1 VLSGTTGVE
10 FSQEVHV
17 SKIEEWLASLG
28 MSEYTQRFA
37 ENDIDVSV
45 LRHLTDQDLKELGV
59 SLGHRRKMLAAII
72 EPAVGAPPQQAA
84 SPPAPKALDGAE
96 RRQLTVM
103 FCDLVGSTV
112 LATKLDPEDLGEVI
126 GAYHRCCAELINKT
140 GGFVARY
147 LGDGVLAYFGYPRA
161 HEHDAECA
169 VRAGLGLV
177 EAVSRLRTI
186 AAVRLQVRIGI
197 ATGPV
202 VVGDL
207 IGDGASEN
215 EVVGETPNLAARLQG
230 LAQPEMVVIAGS
242 TRRLLGGLFEYRDL
256 GTMSLK
262 GFDDPVQ
269 VWQVTGPSTV
279 DSRFEALRATSTSLI
294 GREEEIE
301 LLLRRWDQ
309 AKGGEGCVV
318 LISGEPGIGKSRIAQ
333 TLLERLRDEP
343 HTRLRYFCSPHH
355 RHTALYPGIMQLER
369 AAGFRRDDT
378 DAQRLNKLE
387 AVLGQATDD
396 LSEAVPLMAEVLSI
410 PVGERYPRLN
420 LTPQQHKKRLLR
432 ARLAQVEGLANRQP
446 VLIVYE
452 DLQWSDP
459 TTRESLDLLVDR
471 VPTLR
476 VLVVITFRPEFAPPW
491 VGLSHVTML
500 NLNRLPPRRCAEIV
514 VQVTG
519 GKRLPRE
526 IIDQIVERAD
536 GVPLFIEELTKTVIE
551 SGLVVD
557 AGDRYTVAGASL
569 PVAIPA
575 TLNDSLLARLDRL
588 APTREVAQIAAAL
601 GRRFS
606 YELICAVVPMPKQ
619 KIDEA
624 LAQLVTAELMFQRGS
639 PPDAEYS
646 FKHALV
652 QDAAYST
659 LLRSGRQQV
668 HARIVVVLERQ
679 FPEIVTGQ
687 PALLAHHCGEAALT
701 EKAVGYWLRAGKQS
715 LARSAMTEASA
726 QLQKGLDLLAR
737 LPDGPGRRQLEL
749 DLQIALGRALI
760 ATMGYSAPTV
770 AATFARARA
779 LAEHLDRR
787 EYLVPL
793 LHGQWAYHMSRSE
806 LKISLSCAEQVGQI
820 GESRNDV
827 DVQLLG
833 HFQSGMLRFYL
844 GEFGTARTHFEQC
857 HALGDPAHRAVVA
870 PLTTADPHVAA
881 MAHLAWT
888 LVSLGYFDQARLRLH
903 EVLSESDRLEH
914 AYTRAMML
922 CFACWV
928 EWVSSSPEQVRRHAE
943 ESVALSIEN
952 NFPLWLAWGT
962 ASRGWS
968 LTALGQTQ
976 EGLAQIKQ
984 GLAAVR
990 ATGTI
995 LMTPHWLMLLADAYG
1010 IRGQPDEGLSCLTEA
1025 ALVLGTIDE
1034 RFEEAELRR
1043 LRGQLLNGLGERAEA
1058 ETNYHQ
1064 AMAIAKRQG
1073 AKVWELRAATGLA
1086 RLWSNEGKYR
1096 EARDLL
1102 GPIYGWFT
1110 EGYGVSDL
1118 EAAKAL
1124 LDSLH

>member
-1 VLSGTTGVE
+1 
-10 FSQEVHV
+10 V
-17 SKIEEWLASLG
+17 STIEEWLASLG
-28 MSEYTQRFA
+28 MSDYAQRFA

-45 LRHLTDQDLKELGV
+45 LSHLTDRDLKELGV

-72 EPAVGAPPQQAA
+72 ELSVVAQPQAAAPPALQAQ
-84 SPPAPKALDGAE
+84 DGAE

-103 FCDLVGSTV
+103 FCDLVGSTA
-112 LATKLDPEDLGEVI
+112 LATKLDPEDLREVI
-126 GAYHRCCAELINKT
+126 GAYHHCCAEQINKT

-161 HEHDAECA
+161 HEHDAERA
-169 VRAGLGLV
+169 VHAGLGLV
-177 EAVSRLRTI
+177 RAVAKLRTAAGARLR
-186 AAVRLQVRIGI
+186 VRVGI
-197 ATGPV
+197 ATGLV

-207 IGDGASEN
+207 IGEGVSQEH

-230 LAQPEMVVIAGS
+230 LADPETVVIGDS

-256 GTMSLK
+256 GVMSVK
-262 GFDDPVQ
+262 GFGDPVQ
-269 VWQVTGPSTV
+269 VWEVTGLSTV
-279 DSRFEALRATSTSLI
+279 DSRFEALRGTTTPLI
-294 GREEEIE
+294 GREEEIDM
-301 LLLRRWDQ
+301 LLRRWDQ
-309 AKGGEGCVV
+309 AKRGEGCVV

-333 TLLERLRDEP
+333 TLLERLSDKP

-355 RHTALYPGIMQLER
+355 RDSALYPGIMQLER
-369 AAGFRRDDT
+369 AAGFRHEDT
-378 DAQRLNKLE
+378 DEQRLNKLE
-387 AVLGQATDD
+387 AVLSQATDD
-396 LSEAVPLMAEVLSI
+396 LSEAVPLMAELLSI
-410 PVGERYPRLN
+410 PTGDRYPPLN
-420 LTPQQHKKRLLR
+420 LTPQKRKEKTLH
-432 ARLAQVEGLANRQP
+432 ARLAQVEGLASRQP

-452 DLQWSDP
+452 DLHWGDP
-459 TTRESLDLLVDR
+459 STLESLDLLVDR
-471 VPTLR
+471 IPTLR
-476 VLVVITFRPEFAPPW
+476 VLVVITFRREFAPPW
-491 VGLSHVTML
+491 VGLPHVTML

-519 GKRLPRE
+519 GKRLPNE
-526 IIDQIVERAD
+526 IADQIVERTD
-536 GVPLFIEELTKTVIE
+536 GVPLFIEELTKAVVE

-557 AGDRYTVAGASL
+557 AGDRYNVAGPL
-569 PVAIPA
+569 PQLAIPA

-601 GRRFS
+601 GRHFS
-606 YELICAVVPMPKQ
+606 YELISAVAPMPKRQ
-619 KIDEA
+619 LDEA
-624 LAQLVTAELMFQRGS
+624 LAQLVGAELMLQRGI
-639 PPDAEYS
+639 PPDAEYT

-668 HARIVVVLERQ
+668 HARIVAVLERQ

-701 EKAVGYWLRAGKQS
+701 EKAVGYWLRAGRQA
-715 LARSAMTEASA
+715 LARSAMMEASA
-726 QLQKGLDLLAR
+726 QLQKGLDLLAK
-737 LPDGPGRRQLEL
+737 LPDGHGRQQQEL

-760 ATMGYSAPTV
+760 ATMGYSAPAV

-793 LHGQWAYHMSRSE
+793 LHGQWVYYFNRSE
-806 LKISLSCAEQVGQI
+806 LKLSLSYAEEVEQI
-820 GESRNDV
+820 GKSRNDV

-833 HFQSGMLRFYL
+833 HFQNGMIRFYL
-844 GEFGTARTHFEQC
+844 GEFGTARAHFEQC
-857 HALGDPAHRAVVA
+857 HDLGDPAHRAVVA
-870 PLTTADPHVAA
+870 PLSTADPHVAA

-888 LVSLGYFDQARLRLH
+888 LGSLGYVDQARLRLH
-903 EVLSESDRLEH
+903 GVLSEADRLEH

-922 CFACWV
+922 SFACWV
-928 EWVSSSPEQVRRHAE
+928 EWISGSPEQVLRRAE
-943 ESVALSIEN
+943 ESVALSIEH

-962 ASRGWS
+962 AYRGWS

-976 EGLAQIKQ
+976 EGLALIKQ

-995 LMTPHWLMLLADAYG
+995 LMTPHWLMLLADAYAML
-1010 IRGQPDEGLSCLTEA
+1010 GQPDEGLSCLTEA

-1034 RFEEAELRR
+1034 RFEEAEFHR
-1043 LRGQLLNGLGERAEA
+1043 LRGQLLNGVGERAEA

-1073 AKVWELRAATGLA
+1073 AKVWELRAATSLA
-1086 RLWSNEGKYR
+1086 RLWINEGKCYQ
-1096 EARDLL
+1096 ARDLL
-1102 GPIYGWFT
+1102 GPIYDWFT
-1110 EGYGVSDL
+1110 EGYETSDL
-1118 EAAKAL
+1118 KQAKAL

>member
-1 VLSGTTGVE
+1 
-10 FSQEVHV
+10 V
-17 SKIEEWLASLG
+17 SAIEEWLASLG
-28 MSEYTQRFA
+28 MSDYAQHFA

-45 LRHLTDQDLKELGV
+45 LRHLTDRDLKELGV
-59 SLGHRRKMLAAII
+59 SLGHRRKMLAAIM
-72 EPAVGAPPQQAA
+72 ELAVVAQPQATAPP
-84 SPPAPKALDGAE
+84 ALQLQDGAE

-103 FCDLVGSTV
+103 FCDLVGSTA
-112 LATKLDPEDLGEVI
+112 LATKLDPEDLREVI
-126 GAYHRCCAELINKT
+126 GAYHRCCAEQINKT

-161 HEHDAECA
+161 HEHDAERA
-169 VRAGLGLV
+169 VHAGLGLV
-177 EAVSRLRTI
+177 EAVAKLRTAVGVRLR
-186 AAVRLQVRIGI
+186 VRVGI
-197 ATGPV
+197 ATGLV

-207 IGDGASEN
+207 IGEGVSQEH

-230 LAQPEMVVIAGS
+230 LADPETVVIGGS

-256 GTMSLK
+256 GVMSLK
-262 GFDDPVQ
+262 GFGDPVQ
-269 VWQVTGPSTV
+269 VWQVTGLSTV
-279 DSRFEALRATSTSLI
+279 DSRFEALRGTTTPLI
-294 GREEEIE
+294 GREEEID

-309 AKGGEGCVV
+309 AKRGEGCVA

-333 TLLERLRDEP
+333 TLLERLSDEP

-355 RHTALYPGIMQLER
+355 RDSALYPGIMQLER
-369 AAGFRRDDT
+369 AAGFRREDT
-378 DAQRLNKLE
+378 DEQRLNKLE
-387 AVLGQATDD
+387 AVLSQATDD
-396 LSEAVPLMAEVLSI
+396 LSEVVPLMAELLSI
-410 PVGERYPRLN
+410 PTGDRYPPLN
-420 LTPQQHKKRLLR
+420 LTPQERKEKTLH
-432 ARLAQVEGLANRQP
+432 ARLAQVEGLASRQP
-446 VLIVYE
+446 VLMVYE

-459 TTRESLDLLVDR
+459 STRESLDLLVDR

-476 VLVVITFRPEFAPPW
+476 VLVVTTFRREFAPPW
-491 VGLSHVTML
+491 VGLPHVTML

-519 GKRLPRE
+519 GKRLPKE
-526 IIDQIVERAD
+526 IVDQIVERAD
-536 GVPLFIEELTKTVIE
+536 GVPLFIEELTKTVVE

-557 AGDRYTVAGASL
+557 AGDRYNVAGPL
-569 PVAIPA
+569 PQLAIPA

-601 GRRFS
+601 GRHFS
-606 YELICAVVPMPKQ
+606 YELISAVAPMPMQ
-619 KIDEA
+619 QLDEA
-624 LAQLVTAELMFQRGS
+624 LAQLVGAELMLQRGI
-639 PPDAEYS
+639 PPDAEYT

-668 HARIVVVLERQ
+668 HTRIVAVLERQ

-687 PALLAHHCGEAALT
+687 PALLAQHCEEAALT
-701 EKAVGYWLRAGKQS
+701 EKAVGYWLRAGQQA
-715 LARSAMTEASA
+715 LARSAMMEASA
-726 QLQKGLDLLAR
+726 QLQKGLELLAR
-737 LPDGPGRRQLEL
+737 LPDGHERQQQEL

-760 ATMGYSAPTV
+760 ATMGYSAPAV

-793 LHGQWAYHMSRSE
+793 LHGQWVYYFNRSE
-806 LKISLSCAEQVGQI
+806 LKLALSYAEEVEQI
-820 GESRNDV
+820 GKSRNDV

-833 HFQSGMLRFYL
+833 HFQIGMIHFYL
-844 GEFGTARTHFEQC
+844 GEFGTARAHFEQC
-857 HALGDPAHRAVVA
+857 HDLGDPAHRAVVA
-870 PLTTADPHVAA
+870 PLSTADPHVAA

-888 LVSLGYFDQARLRLH
+888 LGSLGYVDQARLRLH
-903 EVLSESDRLEH
+903 EVLSEADRLEH

-922 CFACWV
+922 SFACWV
-928 EWVSSSPEQVRRHAE
+928 EWASRSPEQVRRRAE
-943 ESVALSIEN
+943 ESVALSIEH

-962 ASRGWS
+962 AYRGWS

-976 EGLAQIKQ
+976 EGLVLIKQ

-995 LMTPHWLMLLADAYG
+995 LMTPHWLMLLADAYAML
-1010 IRGQPDEGLSCLTEA
+1010 GQPDEGLSCLAEA

-1034 RFEEAELRR
+1034 RFEEAEFHR
-1043 LRGQLLNGLGERAEA
+1043 LRGQLLNGVGERAEA

-1073 AKVWELRAATGLA
+1073 AKVWELRAATSLA
-1086 RLWSNEGKYR
+1086 RLWINEGKCY

-1102 GPIYGWFT
+1102 GPIYDWFT
-1110 EGYGVSDL
+1110 EGYETSDL
-1118 EAAKAL
+1118 KEAKAL